1 MNVLK
6 IENLVKIY
14 YSPFLRKKTYGLR
27 RLNLEVKE
35 GEIFGLLGPNGAG
48 KTTTLK
54 TIVGILK
61 PTSGRIKLF
70 ESYNIERKKS
80 LLGFLPENPYFY
92 RHLTGY
98 ELLLFYS
105 KIFKE
110 KKSRKEIYSLLDR
123 VGVKNAAHKKI
134 GNYSKGM
141 LQRIGL
147 AQAIINDPAFVIL
160 DEPMSGLDPIGR
172 KEIKDLIFQ
181 LKQSGKTI
189 LFSSHILPDVEEICE
204 RVGILMNGKIV
215 SIGNLTEVLKE
226 TVSSID
232 IGVRG
237 FYNIKI
243 LSKFGAIL
251 RQGDIVYIRV
261 NSEKKKDAV
270 IKNVVDNGGSIVTI
284 ESRKKTLEDH
294 FMEMIREKR

>member
-1 MNVLK
+1 MNVLE

-14 YSPFLRKKTYGLR
+14 YSPFLRKKSYGLR
-27 RLNLEVKE
+27 GLNLKVKE

-54 TIVGILK
+54 SIVGILK
-61 PTSGRIKLF
+61 PTSGSIKLF
-70 ESYNIERKKS
+70 ESYNIDRKKS

-105 KIFKE
+105 KIFKGKQSRE
-110 KKSRKEIYSLLDR
+110 KIYSLLDK
-123 VGVKNAAHKKI
+123 VGIRNAAQKKI

-141 LQRIGL
+141 LQRIGF
-147 AQAIINDPAFVIL
+147 AQAIINDPAFVVL

-172 KEIKDLIFQ
+172 KELKDLIFQ

-189 LFSSHILPDVEEICE
+189 LFSSHILPDAEEICE
-204 RVGILMNGKIV
+204 RVGILKDGKIV
-215 SIGNLTEVLKE
+215 STGNLTEVLKE

-232 IGVRG
+232 IGIRG
-237 FYNIKI
+237 FYDTKI
-243 LSKFGAIL
+243 LSKFGNIL
-251 RQGDIVYIRV
+251 QQGDIVYVRV
-261 NSEKKKDAV
+261 DSEKKKDAV
-270 IKNVVDNGGSIVTI
+270 IKNAVNNGGSIVTI

-294 FMEMIREKR
+294 FMEMIRKKR

>member
-27 RLNLEVKE
+27 GLNLEVKE